1 MSVST
6 LLRGCERMDQL
17 ADADVARA
25 MYGALDGKHAAAV
38 AVFLDDASMLH
49 VSGDSG
55 LAGDY
60 QGRDAIL
67 ALLGRMAELTGG
79 TLRCGVSS
87 SVVRPGDTVVLQGPV
102 LAEREGRTL
111 DTVVNVAVTVAGR
124 LLREIWLDHVDQPAF
139 DDFWS

>member
-1 MSVST
+1 
-6 LLRGCERMDQL
+6 MDQL
-17 ADADVARA
+17 VGEHVARA
-25 MYGALDGKHAAAV
+25 MYEAIDGKHVAAV
-38 AVFLDDASMLH
+38 AAYLDDASLLH

-67 ALLGRMAELTGG
+67 GLLGRMAELTGG

-87 SVVRPGDTVVLQGPV
+87 SMVRSGGTVILQGPV
-102 LAEREGRTL
+102 LAAREGRTL
-111 DTVVNVAVTVAGR
+111 ETVVKVAVTVAGGH
-124 LLREIWLDHVDQPAF
+124 LREIWLNHLGQSAF